1 MALELAL
8 AIVSEVD
15 EAARVERLA
24 RVIDRFSAALSDR
37 PRLRWYTSWMGFEE
51 LQEFV
56 GGEWVAV
63 PHVGENPYVAGSS
76 TFE

>member
-15 EAARVERLA
+15 ASARVERLA
-24 RVIDRFSAALSDR
+24 LVIDRFSAALSDR

-56 GGEWVAV
+56 SGEWIAV
-63 PHVGENPYVAGSS
+63 PHVSEDPYAEGRLL
-76 TFE
+76 